1 VVGPNGVGKSTLL
14 AILAGLVVPTSGR
27 VRRDPPTATVG
38 YLAQEHQADAGE
50 TLREALARRTGVSA
64 AEAELAES
72 ASRLGDGGAGAG
84 DRYAQALARYESLSA
99 GDFEA
104 RLASALREVGLPE
117 GLEERC
123 VTTLSGGQEAR
134 AALAAVMLSRFDI
147 TLLDEPTND
156 LDFDGLTRLEDW
168 VGRQAGGLVIV
179 SHDRDFLDRSVTEVL
194 ELDEHS
200 RTGTHYGGG
209 WSGYVAERETARAHQ
224 SEAYAVNEAARR
236 ELRQRAQRERQWA
249 TSGVSREKRSPR
261 DNDKAQRDFRVN
273 RTEKLAARARS
284 TERALAAL
292 PVVEKPWEG
301 WDLRFAIAQAPR
313 SGAVVARLDGAV
325 LARGDFRLGPLTLEI
340 GWADR
345 LALVGPNGSGKSTL
359 VEGLL
364 GRLPLVEGTRVMG
377 PSVVVGELG
386 QDRRVL
392 GGPGTVVEALVE
404 RCSLPLA
411 EARSLLAKFGLGADA
426 VTRPPASLSP
436 GERTRAELATFAA
449 LGVNFLVLDE
459 PTNHLD
465 LPAIAQL
472 ESALSTFD
480 GTLLLVSHDRRLL
493 ETVELTRRVELPG
506 AAEVARG

>member
-1 VVGPNGVGKSTLL
+1 
-14 AILAGLVVPTSGR
+14 LVVPTSGR

-209 WSGYVAERETARAHQ
+209 WSGYVAERGPT
-224 SEAYAVNEAARR
+224 
-236 ELRQRAQRERQWA
+236 
-249 TSGVSREKRSPR
+249 SPR
-261 DNDKAQRDFRVN
+261 P
-273 RTEKLAARARS
+273 TPS
-284 TERALAAL
+284 TR
-292 PVVEKPWEG
+292 
-301 WDLRFAIAQAPR
+301 RR
-313 SGAVVARLDGAV
+313 GASCGN
-325 LARGDFRLGPLTLEI
+325 GPS
-340 GWADR
+340 AS
-345 LALVGPNGSGKSTL
+345 GSG
-359 VEGLL
+359 
-364 GRLPLVEGTRVMG
+364 
-377 PSVVVGELG
+377 
-386 QDRRVL
+386 
-392 GGPGTVVEALVE
+392 
-404 RCSLPLA
+404 
-411 EARSLLAKFGLGADA
+411 
-426 VTRPPASLSP
+426 PP
-436 GERTRAELATFAA
+436 
-449 LGVNFLVLDE
+449 
-459 PTNHLD
+459 
-465 LPAIAQL
+465 
-472 ESALSTFD
+472 
-480 GTLLLVSHDRRLL
+480 
-493 ETVELTRRVELPG
+493 
-506 AAEVARG
+506 RG